1 MGVINVVGIVYIG
14 LDALSDYEV
23 PAAVGNSM
31 FADLTSVAGK
41 LYKFGHGF
49 GQNAHGTP
57 RKISI
62 HADEFNELIGDEFIP
77 LLNKAGGAGY
87 QVTAYTQTWSDVEAR
102 IGSEAKAGQ
111 IGGNFNTLIMLR
123 VKNTETAEMLTAQL
137 PEVTVISV
145 ITSSSVSD
153 TNDPRD
159 FAEFAS
165 RNQDILATETRPML
179 SPADLVQL
187 PKGQA
192 FALIEGGQLYKIR
205 MPLPDI
211 SHDPAMPE
219 NLEAIARE
227 MERQYS
233 GALGFEHSQL
243 TVEGKGSGF

>member
-1 MGVINVVGIVYIG
+1 MEIFSRG
-14 LDALSDYEV
+14 LPESNSRTRSTRFCEFDALDTICE
-23 PAAVGNSM
+23 PRFRG
-31 FADLTSVAGK
+31 FLADCSEPGVK
-41 LYKFGHGF
+41 LL
-49 GQNAHGTP
+49 P
-57 RKISI
+57 V
-62 HADEFNELIGDEFIP
+62 D
-77 LLNKAGGAGY
+77 LL
-87 QVTAYTQTWSDVEAR
+87 E
-102 IGSEAKAGQ
+102 
-111 IGGNFNTLIMLR
+111 
-123 VKNTETAEMLTAQL
+123 L

-145 ITSSSVSD
+145 IPSSSVSD
-153 TNDPRD
+153 TNDPED

-211 SHDPAMPE
+211 LHDPAMPE

-227 MERQYS
+227 MERLYS
-233 GALGFEHSQL
+233 GAVGFEHSQL